1 MKEVSIII
9 NGVRYDAVEGLY
21 CSACAFD
28 KECECY
34 GANLCW
40 MLGVP
45 DCGFKKSEKSLKY
58 EKERT

>member
-1 MKEVSIII
+1 MNEVSITI
-9 NGVRYDAVEGLY
+9 NGVMYNPVEGLY

-28 KECECY
+28 KECEYY

-45 DCGFKKSEKSLKY
+45 DCGFKKSEKV
-58 EKERT
+58 